1 MLEASLEDT
10 WFAGPEL
17 PTVLSRCDLSTL
29 LSTGKLRRTM
39 ILFRSCAVSTGS
51 SIIMVGGHNNQ
62 STESLN
68 IMLEMTKVSVQ
79 KKFK

>member
-1 MLEASLEDT
+1 
-10 WFAGPEL
+10 
-17 PTVLSRCDLSTL
+17 
-29 LSTGKLRRTM
+29 M

-68 IMLEMTKVSVQ
+68 IMLEMTKVNIQNAIRDGGSTALLTL
-79 KKFK
+79 FILLELLYTA

>member
-1 MLEASLEDT
+1 
-10 WFAGPEL
+10 
-17 PTVLSRCDLSTL
+17 
-29 LSTGKLRRTM
+29 M

-68 IMLEMTKVSVQ
+68 IMLEMTKVNVQNTITLTLMSIFILGMSYTLVFSGRRLDLWSVHDRE
-79 KKFK
+79 